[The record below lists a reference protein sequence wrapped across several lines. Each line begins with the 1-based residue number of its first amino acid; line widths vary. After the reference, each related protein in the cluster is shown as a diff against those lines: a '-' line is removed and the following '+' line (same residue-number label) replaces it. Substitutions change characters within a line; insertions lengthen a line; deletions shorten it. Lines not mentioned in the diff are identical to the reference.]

1 MNKNRPQIRMEE
13 LKQDPATAELGGW
26 VGEGP
31 QNSSICIG
39 VHGQVPRDHG
49 GLRRWAAFQELQL
62 WGQDCLGL
70 L

>member
-49 GLRRWAAFQELQL
+49 RLRGGGLPSRNFNSGARTA
-62 WGQDCLGL
+62 
-70 L
+70 